1 MTSTIPTASTTC
13 TIPTAST
20 TCTIP
25 KIVFTYWEG
34 DQLSYLHYYTI
45 LSLVKLNPGMEIRIY
60 TAKVPSNTV
69 VQWSSG
75 EHSVRIQR
83 TIPLKEICAISQ
95 DITLIPIDFEK
106 DYSITHDLSVVY
118 KADFIRI
125 SKLYEHG
132 GLWFDFDLLF
142 IKPLPSYLFET
153 GHDMTLFVYHRTIPT
168 GFLSSTPKNKYI
180 TNLYTSALERIR
192 GGNIGEYQHIGPDLW
207 RTTILHSLDTNVDI
221 LENDVAY
228 PYMPE
233 DCSLFFNSNTDLC
246 TDSTICVHWFNGS
259 KSAKQYINTVDFLN
273 INPTQSVCSKYVH
286 MISNL

>member
-1 MTSTIPTASTTC
+1 M
-13 TIPTAST
+13 
-20 TCTIP
+20 
-25 KIVFTYWEG
+25 
-34 DQLSYLHYYTI
+34 SYLHYYTI

-83 TIPLKEICAISQ
+83 TIPLKEICAISP
-95 DITLIPIDFEK
+95 DIQLIPIDFEK
-106 DYSITHDLSVVY
+106 DYSITRDVSVVY

-125 SKLYEHG
+125 AKLYEHG

-142 IKPLPSYLFET
+142 IKPLPSRLFET
-153 GHDMTLFVYHRTIPT
+153 GHDMIIFVYHRTIPT

-180 TNLYTSALERIR
+180 TNLYTNALERIK

-207 RTTILHSLDTNVDI
+207 KTTILHSLDTNVAI
-221 LENDVAY
+221 LENDIAY

-246 TDSTICVHWFNGS
+246 TDSTICIHWFNGS
-259 KSAKQYINTVDFLN
+259 TSAKQYINTVDFLN
-273 INPTQSVCSKYVH
+273 INPAQSVCSKYVH